1 MQVALDVNDL
11 KCETISFEDEMKE
24 ISRTTK
30 LDRNVEKVKLNFY
43 WDSHGKLVPWEVD
56 GKTSKTYNS
65 VHVKLEEIV
74 QQFQIDDGCKPIDFT
89 FWDVKINGESV
100 RAIDCYEYYTTSTG
114 MLVFK
119 MIVGQG

>member
-1 MQVALDVNDL
+1 MQVALDVKDL
-11 KCETISFEDEMKE
+11 KCETISFEDEIKE
-24 ISRTTK
+24 ISRTMK
-30 LDRNVEKVKLNFY
+30 LDRNVKKVKLNFY
-43 WDSHGKLVPWEVD
+43 WDSHGHLVPWEVD
-56 GKTSKTYNS
+56 GKTSKTYDS
-65 VHVKLEEIV
+65 AHVQLEEVV
-74 QQFQIDDGCKPIDFT
+74 QHYQFDKDCKPIEFT